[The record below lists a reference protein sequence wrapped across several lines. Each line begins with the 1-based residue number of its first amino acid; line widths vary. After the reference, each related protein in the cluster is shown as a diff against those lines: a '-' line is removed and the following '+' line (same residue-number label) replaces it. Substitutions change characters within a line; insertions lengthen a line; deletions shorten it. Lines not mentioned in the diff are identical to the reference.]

1 MDIDTIANFF
11 RNGGTFMYIILGV
24 FVLGATIIVERGFVL
39 VVRYNLDARALWKK
53 VSKFILDGNME
64 KAKAICNGSRVPLV
78 RVFDKGISVSH
89 DSEKI
94 VQSAIDEIV
103 LEVIPTI
110 DKRIPYLVTLANI
123 ATLLGLLGTIH
134 GLIQSFSAVGSADP
148 SQKASLLAG
157 GIALAL
163 NTTSFGLIVAIPL
176 LAMYAVLQ
184 AKANKIVDEIDEF
197 SIKFLNILHRRKSAI
212 QTKQ

>member
-1 MDIDTIANFF
+1 MDLETVATFF
-11 RNGGTFMYIILGV
+11 RNGGTFMYIILGT
-24 FVLGATIIVERGFVL
+24 FVVGAAIVVERVFIL
-39 VVRYNLDARALWKK
+39 VFRYNLDAKALWNK

-64 KAKAICNGSRVPLV
+64 KAKAVCNGSHVPLL
-78 RVFDKGISVSH
+78 RILDKGISVAH
-89 DSEKI
+89 DSEKAI
-94 VQSAIDEIV
+94 QNAIDEIV
-103 LEVIPTI
+103 LEIIPSI
-110 DKRIPYLVTLANI
+110 DKRIPYLATLANI

-176 LAMYAVLQ
+176 LLMYAVLQ
-184 AKANKIVDEIDEF
+184 AKANKIIDEIDEF
-197 SIKFLNILHRRKSAI
+197 SLKFINIIHRKKNVA
-212 QTKQ
+212 QTE